1 MILCE
6 IVCVELVR
14 LYKVTENNG
23 EDHTLMTMAF
33 IQHATVWFD
42 IINFP
47 EKEKTSA
54 MISQLFNTTWL
65 AS

>member
-33 IQHATVWFD
+33 IQHATV
-42 IINFP
+42 
-47 EKEKTSA
+47 
-54 MISQLFNTTWL
+54 
-65 AS
+65 